1 MFDIN
6 DKLDYLLKEYGIYK
20 RDLLRNRLE
29 TAIRHIIS
37 EYTEKYGRRIIVRGL
52 KYSEKGYPLLKIIS
66 EYGDIIAVV
75 DKQPF
80 AEKIQL
86 NETTDISI
94 LDLEQAMNLE
104 CDVYVINSKF
114 QGKNIYYDVTSSKQ
128 NKYVIDLYTEMRIKY
143 GILVTKPYDEY
154 ESETDLSHNKI
165 HDAYVLFEKER
176 NEKHLEELLGACL
189 INRDFV
195 TFYEMFDEAQDLIDG
210 NRKLCALKR
219 DIDQLLKEIKGCIAD
234 RKENKKQDIIM
245 HWIDQV
251 AYDEL
256 VNFPKLST
264 IIDEGMFFEN
274 AYTVTPYTIATEICL
289 FHNDAVHMLS
299 RTNVEDILKKVGME
313 NSQLYREIIG
323 KGYAFIMLGGMA
335 GDWPV
340 PKNEYTELMVASSV
354 YYWNMLN
361 FIINSERPVFGI
373 VGCLA
378 ETHEPWMSPKCS
390 VDNPSFEFCGSYS
403 MSENKIKASAL
414 YYDNTIDFFTNIL
427 GDRTVNIYM
436 SDHGKWEDIDLR
448 RYSDFAMHTFLSIT
462 NLGMKG
468 KVSRVFSYEYFP
480 ELISHVICCASEE
493 RQEHFF
499 GDMELRSSGFKAV
512 INDRVK
518 KTFQND
524 KDIKEVY
531 SDICSGYIGIKTD
544 FDTYIRL
551 NNGREIYFLNSDEK
565 EINRISDMKYGSR
578 VEKLRRRM
586 EQ

>member
-219 DIDQLLKEIKGCIAD
+219 DIDQLLK
-234 RKENKKQDIIM
+234 
-245 HWIDQV
+245 
-251 AYDEL
+251 
-256 VNFPKLST
+256 
-264 IIDEGMFFEN
+264 
-274 AYTVTPYTIATEICL
+274 
-289 FHNDAVHMLS
+289 
-299 RTNVEDILKKVGME
+299 
-313 NSQLYREIIG
+313 
-323 KGYAFIMLGGMA
+323 
-335 GDWPV
+335 
-340 PKNEYTELMVASSV
+340 
-354 YYWNMLN
+354 
-361 FIINSERPVFGI
+361 
-373 VGCLA
+373 
-378 ETHEPWMSPKCS
+378 
-390 VDNPSFEFCGSYS
+390 
-403 MSENKIKASAL
+403 
-414 YYDNTIDFFTNIL
+414 
-427 GDRTVNIYM
+427 
-436 SDHGKWEDIDLR
+436 
-448 RYSDFAMHTFLSIT
+448 
-462 NLGMKG
+462 
-468 KVSRVFSYEYFP
+468 
-480 ELISHVICCASEE
+480 
-493 RQEHFF
+493 
-499 GDMELRSSGFKAV
+499 
-512 INDRVK
+512 
-518 KTFQND
+518 
-524 KDIKEVY
+524 
-531 SDICSGYIGIKTD
+531 
-544 FDTYIRL
+544 
-551 NNGREIYFLNSDEK
+551 
-565 EINRISDMKYGSR
+565 
-578 VEKLRRRM
+578 
-586 EQ
+586 